1 MPGTQS
7 ARVRGITLLQ
17 EVVAGAGPIFTIEQ
31 ARASG
36 EALDLSPDQVRILL
50 SRLAQGR
57 WLARIKRGVYA
68 AQSPLLGAEI
78 HPFAVAAALVEPM
91 AISHWSA
98 LAHHGLTT
106 QVPTMVQAST
116 PRAIVAPD
124 VRGGS
129 TYRPRGRTVWRA
141 LDTEFEFVVVKAAHF
156 FGLQAEWVSP
166 WHRVDITDPER
177 TLLEMVAHPRIFGG
191 IRVAIETMEA
201 HLGRFDPGKLVAYA
215 LRYDVGSVIKRLGWI
230 LDALGVAGIELEPLL
245 SYPVRNDTLLD
256 ATGPRGGAT
265 VRKWRIKNNLH

>member
-1 MPGTQS
+1 MSDTPS
-7 ARVRGITLLQ
+7 ARARGITLLQ
-17 EVVAGAGPIFTIEQ
+17 EVLATAGPIFTIEQ
-31 ARASG
+31 ARAAG
-36 EALDLSPDQVRILL
+36 EALDLSADQVRILL
-50 SRLAQGR
+50 SRLARGR

-141 LDTEFEFVVVKAAHF
+141 LDTEFEFIVVRPSYF
-156 FGLQAEWVSP
+156 FGLQAEWVSQ
-166 WHRVDITDPER
+166 WHRVNITDPER

-201 HLGRFDPGKLVAYA
+201 HLGQFDPGKLVAYA
-215 LRYDVGSVIKRLGWI
+215 LRYDVGAVIKRLGWI
-230 LDALGVAGIELEPLL
+230 LDALGVPDAELELL
-245 SYPVRNDTLLD
+245 KSYPVSNDNLLD
-256 ATGPRGGAT
+256 AAGPRAGAT
-265 VRKWRIKNNLH
+265 IREWRIKNNL

>member
-1 MPGTQS
+1 MSDTPS

-17 EVVAGAGPIFTIEQ
+17 EVLATAGPIFTIEQ
-31 ARASG
+31 ARAAG
-36 EALDLSPDQVRILL
+36 ETLDLSPDQVRLLL
-50 SRLAQGR
+50 SRLARGR

-68 AQSPLLGAEI
+68 SQSPLLGAEI

-141 LDTEFEFVVVKAAHF
+141 LDFEFEFIVVRPAHF
-156 FGLQAEWVSP
+156 FGLQAEWVSQ
-166 WHRVDITDPER
+166 WHRVNITDPER

-201 HLGRFDPGKLVAYA
+201 HLGQFDPGKLVAYA
-215 LRYDVGSVIKRLGWI
+215 LRYDVGAVIKRLGWI
-230 LDALGVAGIELEPLL
+230 LDALGVSGAEIEPLR

-256 ATGPRGGAT
+256 ATGSRAGAT
-265 VRKWRIKNNLH
+265 VRKWRIVNNL